1 MTLEEFAPHSF
12 FIRDAQ
18 LSDIDDVYELGSL
31 LNTINLPADKRELE
45 HVIAQSEASFSLTES
60 DPTKRAFLFVL
71 ENNEGKVIGTSQIFA
86 KHGTLDSP
94 HTYFE
99 VNVDERYS
107 ETLKKYFRHR
117 TLHLRQS
124 FDGPTE
130 IGSLVLEKKYRS
142 LPIKLGRN
150 LSFIR
155 FLFMAMKRDLFSHR
169 VIAELLPPL
178 GPNFESALWDAI
190 GRKFTGLDYYE
201 ADMISRKNKEFIN
214 TLFPKGDI
222 YVSLLPD
229 AAQEVIGQ
237 IGRNSRAAAH
247 LLSTIG
253 FRYSN
258 RVDPF
263 DGGPHFEAHQD
274 EISLI
279 KDALS
284 GRICSSRDL
293 PEHHQNHLKLGLIG
307 RYDAKKASGDR
318 FRSILSAYSFF
329 PTDKIIVVHPS
340 SMLALGVEANY
351 PVTVIEIK

>member
-1 MTLEEFAPHSF
+1 MIQEFSPHSF

-18 LSDIDDVYELGSL
+18 LSDIDDIYELGSL
-31 LNTINLPADKRELE
+31 LNTINLPADKLELE
-45 HVIAQSEASFSLTES
+45 HVIAQSEASFSLTEP

-71 ENNEGKVIGTSQIFA
+71 ENERKVIGTSQIFA

-94 HTYFE
+94 HSYFE

-130 IGSLVLEKKYRS
+130 IGSLVLDKKYRS

-150 LSFIR
+150 LSFVR

-201 ADMISRKNKEFIN
+201 ADMISRKNKEFIS

-222 YVSLLPD
+222 YVSLLPNN
-229 AAQEVIGQ
+229 AQEVIGQ

-247 LLSTIG
+247 LLSSIG

-279 KDALS
+279 KEALS
-284 GRICSSRDL
+284 GRIAALEDFAQQG
-293 PEHHQNHLKLGLIG
+293 PYPQGLGLIG
-307 RYDAKKASGDR
+307 CFDPKRTSGNR
-318 FRSILSAYSFF
+318 FRSILSRYSYDQ
-329 PTDKIIVVHPS
+329 TNKNIRVQPS
-340 SMLALGVEANY
+340 TLKALGVEANY
-351 PVTVIEIK
+351 PVTVIDIKHE